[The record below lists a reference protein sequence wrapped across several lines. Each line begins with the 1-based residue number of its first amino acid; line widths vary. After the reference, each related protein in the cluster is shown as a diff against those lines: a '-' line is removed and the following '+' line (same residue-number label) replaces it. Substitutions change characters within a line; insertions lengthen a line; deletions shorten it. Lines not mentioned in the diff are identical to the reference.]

1 LIVIDSSFF
10 IEHRSLP
17 PDENAVT
24 LPEVRDELKDTSRF
38 RFDAAVGQGMRLET
52 PSEESVRA
60 VENAAQ
66 ETGDASV
73 LSETDTRL
81 IALAYEEE
89 ATLVTDDY
97 AAQNVASRLG
107 VETRGA
113 EKDEIE
119 EERDW
124 RYQCVGCGRVHD
136 EPGPCEVC
144 GSETTRK
151 NPSN

>member
-1 LIVIDSSFF
+1 MIVLDSSFF

-17 PDENAVT
+17 SDERAVT
-24 LPEVRDELKDTSRF
+24 LPEVRDELEDTSRF
-38 RFDAAVGQGMRLET
+38 RFDAATGKGMRLEM
-52 PSEESVRA
+52 PSDEAVRA
-60 VENAAQ
+60 VRNTAE

-73 LSETDTRL
+73 LSETDVRL
-81 IALAYEEE
+81 VALAHDEG

-97 AAQNVASRLG
+97 AMQNVASRLG

-113 EKDEIE
+113 GKEHIK

-124 RYQCVGCGRVHD
+124 RYQCVGCGRVYD
-136 EPGPCEVC
+136 GNRRCDVC

-151 NPSN
+151 NPS